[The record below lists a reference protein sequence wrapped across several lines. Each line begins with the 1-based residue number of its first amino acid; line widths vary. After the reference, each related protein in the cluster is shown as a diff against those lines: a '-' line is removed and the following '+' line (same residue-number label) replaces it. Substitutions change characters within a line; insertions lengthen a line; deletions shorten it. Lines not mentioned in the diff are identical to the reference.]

1 MKLTTNNNN
10 VKEKVISM
18 SHVDEQHSCLMSI
31 FYDGTSLSQYPLP
44 TPDTPTQKHQDTFCT
59 AGERWCCLLSD
70 RGV

>member
-44 TPDTPTQKHQDTFCT
+44 TRRHKNTKTP
-59 AGERWCCLLSD
+59 LLHRRRTLVLSPL
-70 RGV
+70 